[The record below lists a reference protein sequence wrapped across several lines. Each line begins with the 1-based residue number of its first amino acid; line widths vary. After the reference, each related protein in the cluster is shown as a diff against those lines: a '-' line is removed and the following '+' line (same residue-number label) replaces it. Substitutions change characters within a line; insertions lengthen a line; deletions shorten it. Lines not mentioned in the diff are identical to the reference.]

1 MGIEHDGFFRKLFF
15 CLMMIDNNQ
24 IDSLTRKNLCL
35 LEGVRATIQSNDKF
49 NVTEFEPS
57 CQDFLC
63 KAIPFV
69 FSPWNHVKGIRTKSC
84 KNLFDEDGRG
94 YSIDVIITHQKDPF
108 TRFYRFDNSKNR
120 FPQAGY
126 FKRVRQMG

>member
-1 MGIEHDGFFRKLFF
+1 MNELKCQSCRAEIPPGFSLIRMEMGIEHDGFFRKLFF

-57 CQDFLC
+57 CQDFL
-63 KAIPFV
+63 
-69 FSPWNHVKGIRTKSC
+69 
-84 KNLFDEDGRG
+84 
-94 YSIDVIITHQKDPF
+94 
-108 TRFYRFDNSKNR
+108 
-120 FPQAGY
+120 
-126 FKRVRQMG
+126 